1 MFKIIKSILLL
12 ASVMFLAS
20 SCAVHYVGTWQN
32 YDEGKELTDEGNYA
46 IKNDTIGISHAFN
59 TSSGKIQIRMEN
71 YSNKPLLIN
80 LTKSA
85 MTVNGKA
92 MGFVDGK
99 STIFGNLNTFGTGEF
114 GAISYLNAEM
124 QTTPN
129 TIIIPPFSFAEGQY
143 TNIRVEK
150 QMVIG
155 EKFDG
160 NWTTYPLFD
169 EPMYMKVLFYNQ
181 DDSPLKLTSFINYS
195 LLDKNNQPEVTN
207 TLTQNFYL
215 SSYARLSNISRKTL
229 DQKLISREDMSTYYE
244 LKGLGFLGGLLLG
257 AIIVGAIV
265 GEPEE

>member
-1 MFKIIKSILLL
+1 MQKIIKSILLL
-12 ASVMFLAS
+12 ASIMFLS
-20 SCAVHYVGTWQN
+20 SGCVVNYVGTWQN
-32 YDEGKELTDEGNYA
+32 YDEGKELTDQGNYA

-59 TSSGKIQIRMEN
+59 TRSGKIQIRMEN
-71 YSNKPLLIN
+71 YTDKPLLIN

-99 STIFGNLNTFGTGEF
+99 STIYGVLNSFNGVQGGSF
-114 GAISYLNAEM
+114 SIIDADM

-181 DDSPLKLTSFINYS
+181 EDSPLKLTSFINYS
-195 LLDKNNQPEVTN
+195 VLNKDNEPLNTN
-207 TLTQNFYL
+207 TLIQNFYL
-215 SSYARLSNISRKTL
+215 SSYARLKYIGEKTL
-229 DQKLISREDMSTYYE
+229 NQKLESREDMSSYSV
-244 LKGLGFLGGLLLG
+244 LKGGGLATGLLLG
-257 AIIVGAIV
+257 ALMVGLIIADPD
-265 GEPEE
+265 E

>member
-1 MFKIIKSILLL
+1 MQKIIKSILLL
-12 ASVMFLAS
+12 ASIMFLS
-20 SCAVHYVGTWQN
+20 SGCVVNYVGTWQN
-32 YDEGKELTDEGNYA
+32 YDEGKELTDQGNYA

-71 YSNKPLLIN
+71 YTDKPLLIN

-85 MTVNGKA
+85 MTVNGKS

-99 STIFGNLNTFGTGEF
+99 STIYGVLNSFNGVQGGSF
-114 GAISYLNAEM
+114 SIIDADM

-181 DDSPLKLTSFINYS
+181 EDSPLKLTSFINYS
-195 LLDKNNQPEVTN
+195 VLNKDNEPLNTN

-215 SSYARLSNISRKTL
+215 SSYARLSNISRKTFN
-229 DQKLISREDMSTYYE
+229 QKLISREDMSTYYE

-265 GEPEE
+265 AEPDE